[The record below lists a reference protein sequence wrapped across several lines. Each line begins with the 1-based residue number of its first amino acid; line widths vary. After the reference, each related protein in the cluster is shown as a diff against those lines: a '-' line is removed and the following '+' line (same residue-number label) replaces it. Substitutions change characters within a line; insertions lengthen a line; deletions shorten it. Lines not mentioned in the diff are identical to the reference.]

1 MHLAEM
7 EYIYFVGLLIDLA
20 NEMDVYVTELAS
32 IQAQITT
39 MSSGALSESI
49 EIMGYVREIETAAT
63 GCDTISTASSEVRIA
78 DICVYFRTN
87 CFHIIFLG

>member
-63 GCDTISTASSEVRIA
+63 GCDTISTASLEVRIA
-78 DICVYFRTN
+78 DISELIVFMSYL
-87 CFHIIFLG
+87 LG